1 MSVEESFPVA
11 LERVLRLFPSLTICP
26 LYGIFLLKI
35 GDFSTNDDSK
45 EVVTTSALRVIEMVS
60 MGE

>member
-1 MSVEESFPVA
+1 M
-11 LERVLRLFPSLTICP
+11 
-26 LYGIFLLKI
+26 KI
-35 GDFSTNDDSK
+35 GDFLTNDDSK